1 MREIKNIKDFFE
13 IALKS
18 IAIGIAMFIPGVSG
32 GTLALMMGMYDD
44 LIESVAG
51 ITKHFKLS
59 ILYLIPLLIGGAV
72 GYAIALL
79 ILGLGL
85 KYIPIPTISLFAG
98 LIIGGIPSI
107 FKNVKEEK
115 LKVSHILS
123 FAIAS
128 IFVVAL
134 GIASIKFGFSFTA
147 SDIKAYHY
155 IFVFLGGFLA
165 AMALIVPGVSGSA
178 VLLTLGLFQLITMES
193 IPYIFKFNEMFG
205 TYFLIDLAF
214 GVGAILGLLTI
225 SKLMKYLL
233 KNKRTGTFYA
243 ILGFVV
249 GSIFAIYY
257 NDSVLGAGYYE
268 ILKNNPYQYA
278 LIVIFLIGGIF
289 GSYYFEKLTNKKENN
304 KDTKEI
310 KNETR

>member
-1 MREIKNIKDFFE
+1 MREIKSIKDFME

-32 GTLALMMGMYDD
+32 GTLALMIGMYDD

-59 ILYLIPLLIGGAV
+59 ILYLIPLFIGGAI

-107 FKNVKEEK
+107 SKNINGEK
-115 LKVSHILS
+115 VKVSYVLS
-123 FAIAS
+123 FAIAA

-134 GIASIKFGFSFTA
+134 GIASIQLGFSFKVA
-147 SDIKAYHY
+147 DIKAYHY
-155 IFVFLGGFLA
+155 IFILVGGFLA

-193 IPYIFKFNEMFG
+193 IPFLFKFNEMFG

-214 GVGAILGLLTI
+214 GVGVILGLIVI

-233 KNKRTGTFYA
+233 KNKRVATFYA

-257 NDSVLGAGYYE
+257 NDSILSSGYYE

-278 LIVIFLIGGIF
+278 LIVIFLIGGIL
-289 GSYYFEKLTNKKENN
+289 GSYYFEKLTNKKKVKEE
-304 KDTKEI
+304 TKEI
-310 KNETR
+310 ENETR